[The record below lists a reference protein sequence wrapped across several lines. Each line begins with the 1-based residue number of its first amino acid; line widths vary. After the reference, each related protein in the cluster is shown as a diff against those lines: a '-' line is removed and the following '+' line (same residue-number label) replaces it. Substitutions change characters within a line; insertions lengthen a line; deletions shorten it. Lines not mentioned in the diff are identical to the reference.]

1 MKFDKHTIE
10 LINRLREG
18 VLVLDEQKNVIV
30 RNRAAETI
38 LGLKIKPRDRINIE
52 NLFRARNPELYR
64 FLFQAF
70 QSCDNHQDYGIV
82 YHKKSRTVRLLASTY
97 AHWEGNLPR
106 EYFFFIILRDIT
118 EVWRL
123 VQREKH
129 LLLQLRKSYM
139 DQMENLRQIA
149 QSVAHEVRNP
159 IVSIGG
165 YANLMLKK
173 LDAGEGRPEDFT
185 NFLNIIRSDTERLH
199 RIVDQVEKY
208 SDASEISLRKE
219 NIVSLFRQMIE
230 YGKKLSREH
239 GVAFEE
245 PPILSD
251 EYQVYID
258 RQRLKLG
265 LYNLVRHSILL
276 SRSESRLKTRLNFT
290 PFEVDFTLDI
300 HTDMQ
305 KEETPFLFNPFYS
318 TSNRELNFDLALAQ
332 RIVMQHGG
340 VIRAS
345 WKPESVLRLHLSMP
359 REKRLDRDRAP
370 AH

>member
-1 MKFDKHTIE
+1 MKFDRHTIE

-30 RNRAAETI
+30 RNSAAESI
-38 LGLKIKPRDRINIE
+38 LGLRIKPRDRINIE
-52 NLFRARNPELYR
+52 NLFRSRNPEMYR

-70 QSCDNHQDYGIV
+70 QSCDNHQDYEIV
-82 YHKKSRTVRLLASTY
+82 YHRKSRAVRLLASTY
-97 AHWEGNLPR
+97 AHWEGNSPR
-106 EYFFFIILRDIT
+106 EYFFFIVLRDIT

-129 LLLQLRKSYM
+129 LLVQLRKSYM

-159 IVSIGG
+159 IASIGG
-165 YANLMLKK
+165 YANLMLRK
-173 LDAGEGRPEDFT
+173 LDEGEMSGTDFA

-208 SDASEISLRKE
+208 SDSSEITLRKE
-219 NIVSLFRQMIE
+219 NIVSLFRQMVD
-230 YGKKLSREH
+230 YGKKLSEEH
-239 GVAFEE
+239 RVAFEA
-245 PPILSD
+245 PRIRPD
-251 EYQVYID
+251 EYLVYID
-258 RQRLKLG
+258 RPRLKLG

-276 SRSESRLKTRLNFT
+276 SRRESRLKAYLNFT
-290 PFEVDFTLDI
+290 PFEVDFMLDI

-305 KEETPFLFNPFYS
+305 KEETSFLFNPFYS
-318 TSNRELNFDLALAQ
+318 TGNRELSFDLALAQ

-340 VIRAS
+340 VIRAV

-359 REKRLDRDRAP
+359 REKRLDRERTG

>member
-1 MKFDKHTIE
+1 MKFDRHTIE

-30 RNRAAETI
+30 RNSAAESI
-38 LGLKIKPRDRINIE
+38 LGLRIKPRDRINIE
-52 NLFRARNPELYR
+52 NLFRSRNPEMYR

-70 QSCDNHQDYGIV
+70 QSCDNHQDYEIV
-82 YHKKSRTVRLLASTY
+82 YHKKSRAVRLLASTY
-97 AHWEGNLPR
+97 AHWEGNSPR

-129 LLLQLRKSYM
+129 LLVQLRKSYM

-159 IVSIGG
+159 IASIGG
-165 YANLMLKK
+165 YANLMLRK
-173 LDAGEGRPEDFT
+173 LDEGEMSGTDFA
-185 NFLNIIRSDTERLH
+185 NFLNIIRADTERLH

-208 SDASEISLRKE
+208 SDSSEITLRKE
-219 NIVSLFRQMIE
+219 NIVSLFRQMVD
-230 YGKKLSREH
+230 YGKKLSQEH
-239 GVAFEE
+239 RVAFEA
-245 PPILSD
+245 PPIRPE
-251 EYQVYID
+251 EYLIHID
-258 RQRLKLG
+258 RPRLKLG

-276 SRSESRLKTRLNFT
+276 SRRESRLKTRLNFT
-290 PFEVDFTLDI
+290 PFEVDFMLDI

-318 TSNRELNFDLALAQ
+318 TSNRELSFDLALAQ

-340 VIRAS
+340 VIRAI

-359 REKRLDRDRAP
+359 REKRMDRERTG